1 MPPSWNPRYETPQS
15 LPEEITENRPD
26 WLYEAF
32 AERKIG
38 ARVVKELGIY
48 ATMKSYGDSPK
59 LPSIVFPYRFQ
70 GDVLNRKY
78 RTHPKQ
84 HMLQEKNAVPTLYN
98 VDALGRTPEE
108 IIWVEGEMDVA
119 AMMECGFKHVVS
131 LKDGAPE
138 KAKIES
144 DPDAKRFLALRTHED
159 MLNKA
164 KRIILAGDMDAPG
177 MALREELA
185 RRLGR
190 HRCFKVTWPTDCKD
204 AGDTLRLHG
213 PDAVM
218 VAYEEAEPYPVEG
231 IQTIKPGMLLD
242 LRNQPPPTVMTTG
255 TSATDEILKLPD
267 EGRLIVITGWPGSGK
282 TTWSRYVMLHT
293 MERHNRRWA
302 VFSPEMQP
310 WALFVTGCVETLSGK
325 TFWPK
330 SGWPTLSDEEIKK
343 HSEWLTPRLTMVVCE
358 AEREEPTLDWLL
370 ERIRIMVLRD
380 GITDVLIDPWNEI
393 EHARPMGQTETDY
406 VGRSLQ
412 RLKAF
417 ALRHGCNMWII
428 VHPAKPPSLTKG
440 EVRGAPG
447 GYDISGSANWFNRAD
462 LGLTIHSPSPD
473 TSELHIWKSRF
484 VNRWG
489 MRGKVATM
497 NVDAIT
503 GRFSTPTAPF
513 PDGPVAKPWNDPD
526 D

>member
-1 MPPSWNPRYETPQS
+1 
-15 LPEEITENRPD
+15 
-26 WLYEAF
+26 
-32 AERKIG
+32 
-38 ARVVKELGIY
+38 
-48 ATMKSYGDSPK
+48 
-59 LPSIVFPYRFQ
+59 
-70 GDVLNRKY
+70 
-78 RTHPKQ
+78 
-84 HMLQEKNAVPTLYN
+84 
-98 VDALGRTPEE
+98 
-108 IIWVEGEMDVA
+108 
-119 AMMECGFKHVVS
+119 
-131 LKDGAPE
+131 
-138 KAKIES
+138 
-144 DPDAKRFLALRTHED
+144 
-159 MLNKA
+159 
-164 KRIILAGDMDAPG
+164 
-177 MALREELA
+177 
-185 RRLGR
+185 
-190 HRCFKVTWPTDCKD
+190 
-204 AGDTLRLHG
+204 
-213 PDAVM
+213 
-218 VAYEEAEPYPVEG
+218 
-231 IQTIKPGMLLD
+231 MLLE
-242 LRNQPPPTVMTTG
+242 LRDQAPPTVMTTG

-282 TTWSRYVMLHT
+282 TTWTRYVMLHT

-310 WALFVTGCVETLSGK
+310 WELFVTGCVEVLSGK

-343 HSEWLTPRLTMVVCE
+343 HSEWLTPRLTMLVCE
-358 AEREEPTLDWLL
+358 AEKEEPTLDWLL
-370 ERIRIMVLRD
+370 DRIRIMVLRD
-380 GITDVLIDPWNEI
+380 GITDILIDPWNEI
-393 EHARPMGQTETDY
+393 EHARPAGQTETDY

-497 NVDAIT
+497 NVDPIT
-503 GRFSTPTAPF
+503 GRFSTPTPPF